1 MALSIR
7 AEDRGCG
14 GAAGAVWRGPLVIV
28 AQSRKRRLKIGK
40 GDVGMI
46 ARPICSCFVLLTLV
60 SVPPVMA
67 STSPAD
73 LVTVTSTTV
82 RATARSFVLADV
94 ELKNV
99 STQTVTAYT
108 VSVKVRYSDGKE
120 MSRAVTT
127 DSVWVLSLDR
137 LGIAAP
143 PGSRFDPGTV
153 AKESVSF
160 PLDPNGG
167 PAPQA
172 VATALEMVALA
183 DKTVYGLPGAVLALR
198 QSRRL
203 DAERT
208 GDVIDTMVSL
218 QKAVDPRGELTR
230 IMNEKRAA
238 LPIDETERR
247 TGEARLRMVESA
259 IGALLTLNRSLAE
272 ALPLYQA
279 RQAVV
284 LEHASLTQVGRGK

>member
-1 MALSIR
+1 
-7 AEDRGCG
+7 
-14 GAAGAVWRGPLVIV
+14 
-28 AQSRKRRLKIGK
+28 
-40 GDVGMI
+40 
-46 ARPICSCFVLLTLV
+46 
-60 SVPPVMA
+60 
-67 STSPAD
+67 
-73 LVTVTSTTV
+73 
-82 RATARSFVLADV
+82 
-94 ELKNV
+94 
-99 STQTVTAYT
+99 
-108 VSVKVRYSDGKE
+108 
-120 MSRAVTT
+120 
-127 DSVWVLSLDR
+127 
-137 LGIAAP
+137 
-143 PGSRFDPGTV
+143 
-153 AKESVSF
+153 
-160 PLDPNGG
+160 
-167 PAPQA
+167 
-172 VATALEMVALA
+172 MVALA